1 MEVGSGCNALMNI
14 DYSACAALVQKGD
27 PTRFMAT
34 MAADPKWRGGLFTLA
49 AFNLELARAPW
60 ASKEAM
66 ICEMR
71 LQWWAD
77 LAESMGKGEAPRAHE
92 VAEPLAR
99 LTQELALPTA
109 LMQEMADA
117 RRWDIYTDPFEDE
130 AGFARYMDHTSGH
143 LLWLAALTL
152 GARPEDEVAVRKY
165 AYGVGVANWLAAVAD
180 LADRGKIP
188 LLDGRPEGVQALAAE
203 ALAEL
208 KSANPPKDLA
218 PALRWGWQSLP
229 LLKLAIAS
237 PEYVAEGRLALRENA
252 AKLRL
257 FGKVVLRRY

>member
-1 MEVGSGCNALMNI
+1 MDM

-27 PTRFMAT
+27 PTRFVAT
-34 MAADPKWRGGLFTLA
+34 MAADPKWRDGLFTLA

-77 LAESMGKGEAPRAHE
+77 LAEAMGRGEEPRAHE
-92 VAEPLAR
+92 VAAPLAR
-99 LTQELALPTA
+99 LAREKALPTE
-109 LMQEMADA
+109 LMQDMADA

-130 AGFARYMDHTSGH
+130 AAFTRYIDRTSGH

-152 GARPEDEVAVRKY
+152 GARPEDEASVRKF

-188 LLDGRPEGVQALAAE
+188 LLDGRPEGVQALALQGLE
-203 ALAEL
+203 AFNT
-208 KSANPPKDLA
+208 ANPPKALA
-218 PALRWGWQSLP
+218 PALRWGWQSVP
-229 LLKLAIAS
+229 LLKLAIKS
-237 PEYVAEGRLALRENA
+237 PETVAEGRLALRENS
-252 AKLRL
+252 AKMRL
-257 FGKVVLRRY
+257 FAKAILRRA